1 MSGNR
6 HAGVVAGLFF
16 YRLFIALRA
25 SLPLGRIRRFGVTS
39 RPCGQEFI
47 IQFQASERA
56 CIHPLAARD
65 ARAWINTV
73 PQEKEGAG
81 NAGCPLH
88 PQPRVRCLEST
99 RVSHHRF
106 TGTPGISC
114 AMVLTAYFALPPG
127 TGLSCPR
134 HRRDAKHRRQLDA
147 SVGASGPHGFAV
159 RGSVI
164 RLVTRPRPPHPAP
177 TSVTMRN
184 APLAVRDSAQCAAD
198 LGMRSTMPTRGR
210 LARRANQARSR
221 LRSCDVKKPVGCLVS
236 YIKSDLCL
244 NIINRVILDD
254 GHAEL
259 ERERSVV

>member
-25 SLPLGRIRRFGVTS
+25 SLPFGRIRRFGVTS

-114 AMVLTAYFALPPG
+114 AMVLTAYFALSLV
-127 TGLSCPR
+127 TGLVCH
-134 HRRDAKHRRQLDA
+134 HRRRKDFRQLDA
-147 SVGASGPHGFAV
+147 SVGASGPHDFAV
-159 RGSVI
+159 RKQRHSSFDM
-164 RLVTRPRPPHPAP
+164 PRPPHPAP
-177 TSVTMRN
+177 N
-184 APLAVRDSAQCAAD
+184 VRDDRETPLLWVRDGDRYAGD
-198 LGMRSTMPTRGR
+198 LGLT
-210 LARRANQARSR
+210 
-221 LRSCDVKKPVGCLVS
+221 
-236 YIKSDLCL
+236 
-244 NIINRVILDD
+244 
-254 GHAEL
+254 
-259 ERERSVV
+259 